1 MTVLEEVSMGNVY
14 SVLSLTAN
22 QHTIVA
28 AHENGSIKV
37 WSNDVLMKSMQT
49 HNGSILSICMEGKW
63 LFTGGWDKTVSVQEL
78 MVNEFHVDA
87 MAYWFNILWFCRNS
101 FVLLARKAFCWI
113 C

>member
-1 MTVLEEVSMGNVY
+1 MGNTNMDLL
-14 SVLSLTAN
+14 LSFQAFFLIN
-22 QHTIVA
+22 LVSEFFIFHHYILQ
-28 AHENGSIKV
+28 V